1 MQRSIWYRLKRERW
15 SYLFILP
22 TLALFSMFT
31 LRSMFFSFYYALHQ
45 WRGIGD
51 PSDFV
56 GLSNF
61 AAVASDS
68 YFWNAFRNSI
78 VFMLGVAPGQ
88 LLVGLVFA
96 IILNTQLRGAVVY
109 RTLLFLP
116 VVTTAAIVGL
126 VMPMI
131 FSPVSGPVN
140 DVLVWIG
147 LIDRPVDWVG
157 APDTAMRTVM
167 IVAIW
172 KWSGTYM
179 IYWLAGLQ
187 SIPDEL
193 YEAAEVEG
201 AGALQQIRYI
211 TLPMLRRVAAVI
223 TLLCVVANLKPF
235 DLIKTMTN
243 GGPFY
248 RTDVVM
254 TYIYRYAFSPE
265 LGLPRLGYAS
275 AAGIFY
281 GVVVITLAAGQ
292 YLLTRRARAGDRPAV
307 GSRATTVRV

>member
-1 MQRSIWYRLKRERW
+1 MQRSVWSRIVRERW

-22 TLALFSMFT
+22 TLILFSMFT
-31 LRSMFFSFYYALHQ
+31 LRSMFYSFYYALHD

-51 PSDFV
+51 PTYFV
-56 GLSNF
+56 GLANF
-61 AAVASDS
+61 IAVASDE

-78 VFMLGVAPGQ
+78 LFMVGVAPGQ
-88 LLVGLVFA
+88 LLVGFIFA
-96 IILNTQLRGAVVY
+96 IILNTQLRGAVAY

-140 DVLVWIG
+140 DVLQWFG

-167 IVAIW
+167 LVAIW

-201 AGALQQIRYI
+201 AGTLQQIRYI

-223 TLLCVVANLKPF
+223 SLLCVVANLKPF

-254 TYIYRYAFSPE
+254 TYIYRYAFNPE

-281 GVVVITLAAGQ
+281 GVVVMAIAAGQ
-292 YLLTRRARAGDRPAV
+292 YVLTRRIRSGNRVAVAARATAV
-307 GSRATTVRV
+307 GT